1 MNSDPQSLAGQSAC
15 YICAGASLT
24 EGMILSLLAQ
34 IVSNGGGGSTGNV
47 RITEDGNTRI
57 TEDGNTRITQ

>member
-1 MNSDPQSLAGQSAC
+1 MSSDAQSLAGQSAC

-34 IVSNGGGGSTGNV
+34 IVANGGGSDTGNV
-47 RITEDGNTRI
+47 RITEDGQRRI
-57 TEDGNTRITQ
+57 TEDGNIRITE